1 MLVPRW
7 IKDTSAWSLA
17 QDVKNEG
24 FTSIVVCALIQRG
37 KVLRGPFKGMRLK
50 ESFGSVLPAKII
62 GTYELELQKAVQD
75 LVERKP
81 KIAFVIGAAEGY
93 YAVGLARACES
104 IFVYAWEADA
114 RARTLL
120 ENTARMNGVEITVRG
135 VCTSQELLECAIGS
149 YPDVII
155 CDIEGAE
162 IELFTE
168 EVTAALNKTSFI
180 IETHRKEEN
189 KELLAKFSKFFDI
202 CLVSSTPRGKAAWPL
217 HRWIP
222 CAEELRHRIMDEGR
236 VRSGTRETPWI
247 VAMPRAQGVL
257 E

>member
-1 MLVPRW
+1 MAQLVIRRRPRRVFGTVQMRNNLRLSILVPRW
-7 IKDTSAWSLA
+7 IKDTVAWSLA
-17 QDVKNEG
+17 QNVKNEG

-37 KVLRGPFKGMRLK
+37 RVLRGPFKGMRLK
-50 ESFGSVLPAKII
+50 KSFGSVLHAKII

-104 IFVYAWEADA
+104 ISVYAWEADA
-114 RARTLL
+114 RARSLL
-120 ENTARMNGVEITVRG
+120 ENTARVNGVEITVRG
-135 VCTSQELLECAIGS
+135 VCTPQELLECAIGS
-149 YPDVII
+149 YPDVVI

-189 KELLAKFSKFFDI
+189 KSFWRSSRSSSTSVW
-202 CLVSSTPRGKAAWPL
+202 CLVRRGEK
-217 HRWIP
+217 
-222 CAEELRHRIMDEGR
+222 LRGR
-236 VRSGTRETPWI
+236 CTVGF
-247 VAMPRAQGVL
+247 RARKNCDIK
-257 E
+257 